1 MERKFIMYILYK
13 RKNPLL
19 VEANEEIYTISMCP
33 AASRK
38 WLTGNQSTDGVRDED
53 LACRAT
59 NDSTSGFTSWGASS
73 FMKWTVNKV
82 RRLLQTRQSYSFD

>member
-38 WLTGNQSTDGVRDED
+38 
-53 LACRAT
+53 
-59 NDSTSGFTSWGASS
+59 
-73 FMKWTVNKV
+73 
-82 RRLLQTRQSYSFD
+82 